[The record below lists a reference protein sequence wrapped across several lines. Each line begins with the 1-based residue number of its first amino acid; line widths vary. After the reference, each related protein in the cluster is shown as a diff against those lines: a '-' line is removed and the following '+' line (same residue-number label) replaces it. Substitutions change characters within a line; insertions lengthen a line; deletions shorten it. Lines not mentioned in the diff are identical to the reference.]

1 MSSDVLRPPVASRGL
16 VEVPPAPPGGATIAV
31 SITHGF
37 QARNL
42 LQTDVG
48 RRLVAAGYR
57 LAVISPAADD
67 PGFRASVQLPDA
79 AYVAARPRPGRLA
92 AFFGTARRYAL
103 ANPKRNATYN
113 LFSERYLT
121 SRHPQYLTLR
131 ALNRLVGRWAWLR
144 DAWLRLESLLISG
157 RELEPLLRDLRPAL
171 LVTGTPGTEYLDALL
186 LRCARRLGIANLC
199 VVLSW
204 DNLTSKGYMAARPD
218 RLVVWNERMREEA
231 VELHDYRPGDVEVA
245 GVAHFDIYQRPDALL
260 SRADVCRRLGID
272 PARPIVL
279 FGTVSPFLFPQ
290 NHEIAELLG
299 RAAADGR
306 LANHA
311 QVVVRLHPQAA
322 GKGQYGDVRE
332 RYEALRRSLPQ
343 DVALDVPQVETSGL
357 QWSLPPDEMVWLASL
372 LHESGVVVNVAST
385 LAIDAAL
392 SRRPIIGVAF
402 DGRQRLPYPRSI
414 RRAYDYTHYRPI
426 METGGAPIA
435 ESEEE
440 LITMINRYLADP
452 TLDTEGRERMA
463 REQAEYLDGRSGAR
477 VARAIA
483 GAARRGV
490 S

>member
-1 MSSDVLRPPVASRGL
+1 MSGELLRSPAAPRAQI
-16 VEVPPAPPGGATIAV
+16 EVPQAPPGGATIAV

-48 RRLVAAGYR
+48 RMLLAAGYR

-67 PGFRASVQLPDA
+67 AGFRSSIGLPEASF
-79 AYVAARPRPGRLA
+79 VAARPHPGRLA
-92 AFFGTARRYAL
+92 AFFSTARRYAL

-121 SRHPQYLTLR
+121 SRHPQYVVLR
-131 ALNRLVGRWAWLR
+131 TLNRLVGRWAWLR

-186 LRCARRLGIANLC
+186 LRCAKRLGLANVC

-218 RLVVWNERMREEA
+218 RLVVWNERMRDEA
-231 VELHDYRPGDVEVA
+231 VELHDYRPADVDIA
-245 GVAHFDIYQRPDALL
+245 GVAHFDVYQRPAGLL
-260 SRADVCRRLGID
+260 SRADVCRRLRID

-299 RAAADGR
+299 RAAAEGR
-306 LANHA
+306 LNGHA

-332 RYEALRRSLPQ
+332 RYDALRRAFPADL
-343 DVALDVPQVETSGL
+343 ALDVPQVETAGL
-357 QWSLPPDEMVWLASL
+357 QWSLPADEMVWLASL
-372 LHESGVVVNVAST
+372 LRESAVLVNVAST

-402 DGRQRLPYPRSI
+402 DGNQRLPYPRSI

-426 METGGAPIA
+426 METRGAPIA
-435 ESEEE
+435 ESAEA
-440 LITMINRYLADP
+440 LIAMINRYLADP
-452 TLDTEGRERMA
+452 ALEADGRERIA
-463 REQAEYLDGRSGAR
+463 REQAQFLDGRSGAR

-483 GAARRGV
+483 DAAGRGV
-490 S
+490 R